1 MNVHVFFSG
10 CITGIAPH
18 LPELIPFL
26 INSLSEKRVSTVLYD
41 LRFSIQNKVCF
52 QFKFHTPQVSFIQ
65 NKNQNDLYR
74 SKMPF
79 QYHVK
84 ECWKTHHGDGRNSFQ
99 NESHTSVMW
108 IALWYNVMITVFH
121 AWFCSLRFKSSWPC
135 IFLVIAPLIVS
146 PNASYG

>member
-41 LRFSIQNKVCF
+41 LRFSMQKKVCF

-65 NKNQNDLYR
+65 NKNRNDLYG

-79 QYHVK
+79 RYHVK
-84 ECWKTHHGDGRNSFQ
+84 EC
-99 NESHTSVMW
+99 
-108 IALWYNVMITVFH
+108 
-121 AWFCSLRFKSSWPC
+121 
-135 IFLVIAPLIVS
+135 
-146 PNASYG
+146 